1 MYYLYAHHSKFI
13 FFSFEICSVVYM
25 DMSNNEIS
33 LKPKETRPR
42 FVRWAL
48 LIAIVIVLN
57 IFFFVFQQNIFP
69 SPKYD
74 AYCPQPTQKAFT
86 EKACVTQQGA
96 WNAYPP
102 LPSDVGQSKLAV
114 TGYCNYYAS
123 CQPKYEQARS
133 TQHLYAFALLMGLGI
148 IALIIGFVP
157 IGSSIVSSGLSYG
170 GVLALLIA
178 SMQYWSDAGSL
189 LRLGISAVALAIL
202 IYVGM
207 RSFKDIQSR

>member
-1 MYYLYAHHSKFI
+1 MNDTVLS
-13 FFSFEICSVVYM
+13 E
-25 DMSNNEIS
+25 
-33 LKPKETRPR
+33 PKKTHPR

-74 AYCPQPTQKAFT
+74 TYCPQPTQKAFT
-86 EKACVTQQGA
+86 EKACVAQQGV

-102 LPSDVGQSKLAV
+102 VSPGVTSSKSQI
-114 TGYCNYYAS
+114 TGYCDYYAS
-123 CQPKYEQARS
+123 CQPKYESARS
-133 TQHLYAFALLMGLGI
+133 TQHLYAFALLMVLGI
-148 IALIIGFVP
+148 TALVIGFMP

-207 RSFKDIQSR
+207 RSFKDAPTR

>member
-1 MYYLYAHHSKFI
+1 M
-13 FFSFEICSVVYM
+13 
-25 DMSNNEIS
+25 NNDEVLS
-33 LKPKETRPR
+33 EPKKMPPR
-42 FVRWAL
+42 FVRFAL

-74 AYCPQPTQKAFT
+74 TYCPQPTQKALT
-86 EKACVTQQGA
+86 AKTCATQHGV
-96 WNAYPP
+96 WNTYPP
-102 LPSDVGQSKLAV
+102 TPSGVKQPV
-114 TGYCNYYAS
+114 TGYCDYYSS

-133 TQHLYAFALLMGLGI
+133 TQHLYAFALLMVLGI
-148 IALIIGFVP
+148 AALVIGFMPV
-157 IGSSIVSSGLSYG
+157 GSSIVSSGLSYG

-189 LRLGISAVALAIL
+189 LRLGISAVALFIL

-207 RSFKDIQSR
+207 RSFKDTPTH

>member
-1 MYYLYAHHSKFI
+1 MNNDKTLHEPKK
-13 FFSFEICSVVYM
+13 
-25 DMSNNEIS
+25 MS
-33 LKPKETRPR
+33 PR

-57 IFFFVFQQNIFP
+57 IFFFVIQQNIFP

-74 AYCPQPTQKAFT
+74 AYCPQPTQKTFT
-86 EKACVTQQGA
+86 EKTCVAQQGV
-96 WNAYPP
+96 WNAYPKASP
-102 LPSDVGQSKLAV
+102 GVASSKSLV
-114 TGYCNYYAS
+114 TGYCDYYTL
-123 CQPKYEQARS
+123 CQPKYESARS
-133 TQHLYAFALLMGLGI
+133 TQHLYAFALLMTLGI
-148 IALIIGFVP
+148 IALVIGFVP

-189 LRLGISAVALAIL
+189 LRLGISAVALIIL

-207 RSFKDIQSR
+207 RNFKDTQTQ

>member
-1 MYYLYAHHSKFI
+1 MN
-13 FFSFEICSVVYM
+13 
-25 DMSNNEIS
+25 SNVIS
-33 LKPKETRPR
+33 PEPKNPHPR

-57 IFFFVFQQNIFP
+57 VFFFVFQQNIFP

-74 AYCPQPTQKAFT
+74 AYCTQPTQKAFT
-86 EKACVTQQGA
+86 EKACVAQQGV

-102 LPSDVGQSKLAV
+102 LPSDIGQSKPAV

-123 CQPKYEQARS
+123 CQPKYESARA
-133 TQHLYAFALLMGLGI
+133 TQHLYAFALLMVLGI
-148 IALIIGFVP
+148 IALFIGFMP

-178 SMQYWSDAGSL
+178 SMQYWSDAGGL
-189 LRLGISAVALAIL
+189 LRLGISAVALLIL

-207 RSFKDIQSR
+207 RSFKDAQTH